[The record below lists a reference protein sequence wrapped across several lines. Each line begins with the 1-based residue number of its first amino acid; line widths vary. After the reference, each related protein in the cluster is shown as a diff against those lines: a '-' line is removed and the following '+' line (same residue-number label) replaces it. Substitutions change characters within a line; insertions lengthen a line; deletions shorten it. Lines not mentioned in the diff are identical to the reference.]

1 MNWHNE
7 KIKHFQALH
16 LAAVEMGEDKLADE
30 YQLEI
35 NNYKTMQS
43 QVGE

>member
-1 MNWHNE
+1 MKHYKE
-7 KIKHFQALH
+7 QLKHFQALH